1 MGCRVN
7 HIHHIDAQECKET
20 YFPKVDVIGIDI
32 FVDLLKSETFF
43 TNESDEP
50 SRLNDPATSYGKS

>member
-1 MGCRVN
+1 MFKKKCS
-7 HIHHIDAQECKET
+7 
-20 YFPKVDVIGIDI
+20 FPKVDVIGIDI

-50 SRLNDPATSYGKS
+50 SILNDPATSYGES

>member
-1 MGCRVN
+1 MFKKKCS
-7 HIHHIDAQECKET
+7 
-20 YFPKVDVIGIDI
+20 FPKVDVIGIDI

-50 SRLNDPATSYGKS
+50 SILNDPATSYGKS